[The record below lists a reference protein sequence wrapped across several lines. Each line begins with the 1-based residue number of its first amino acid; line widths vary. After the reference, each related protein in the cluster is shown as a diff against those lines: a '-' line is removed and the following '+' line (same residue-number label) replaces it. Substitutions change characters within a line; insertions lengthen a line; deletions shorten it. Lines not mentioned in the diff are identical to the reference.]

1 MRSSF
6 DLDFIARTL
15 RTAGIVLMI
24 VLPFGIYYFGVF
36 PTLSFFFGGIW
47 GMLNLIFLK
56 HLITAV
62 IRPDGVDVPRAV
74 LTGLLK
80 FPLLYV
86 SGYFLISN
94 SHFQPSTL
102 LWGFTLVLGVMVLK
116 VLGRWILHLDENNR
130 QEPLQKVI

>member
-1 MRSSF
+1 MRTSF

-15 RTAGIVLMI
+15 RTAGVVLI
-24 VLPFGIYYFGVF
+24 IALPFGIYYFGVF

-47 GMLNLIFLK
+47 GMLNLLFLR

-62 IRPDGVDVPRAV
+62 IRPDGVDIPRAV
-74 LTGLLK
+74 LTGLVK

-94 SHFQPSTL
+94 THFQPSNL
-102 LWGFTLVLGVMVLK
+102 LWGFTAVLGVMVLK
-116 VLGRWILHLDENNR
+116 VLGRWFLHLDESNS
-130 QEPLQKVI
+130 QEPLQKVV